1 MRGTLMMSLFT
12 AIAAILAALSLFLLI
27 ITTSAIRDKDAGL
40 DRYCDATFY
49 LLPDYPKSE
58 RRF

>member
-1 MRGTLMMSLFT
+1 MMSLFT